1 MTCLIIPALF
11 LSFNFILLNL
21 QTIKP
26 MRFLTLEDIKDV
38 FIKLHQRG
46 PNFLLS
52 KLKITPYARTISA
65 FNEEKIDSANFW
77 IIPEVRRRWNRLITG
92 HSDIGYEAFLSAN
105 YFQNTKEFKV
115 LALGSGDCSHE
126 LLLAELNPHWQIDC
140 FDFCEKRLNSAIKT
154 AKDKKLNN
162 IFFYLE
168 NIVTYNFD
176 SQKYN
181 AVFFHASLHHFD
193 KILHFL
199 KHTVIHSLKPKGYLI
214 INEYV
219 GKNRLQ
225 YSKEQIKQINKAL
238 QSIPKE
244 YRKIYKTRYYK
255 NHYYGNGIF
264 KMIIADPSECVDS
277 ESILPAI
284 YTHFDIVLEK
294 PYGNNLLHSTLKDI
308 AHHFIENDNY
318 TADKQQVLQNLFKM
332 EDNFLQS
339 NPSDYVFGI
348 YQLKNKE

>member
-1 MTCLIIPALF
+1 MTCLIIPTLF

-176 SQKYN
+176 SQK
-181 AVFFHASLHHFD
+181 
-193 KILHFL
+193 I
-199 KHTVIHSLKPKGYLI
+199 
-214 INEYV
+214 
-219 GKNRLQ
+219 
-225 YSKEQIKQINKAL
+225 
-238 QSIPKE
+238 
-244 YRKIYKTRYYK
+244 
-255 NHYYGNGIF
+255 
-264 KMIIADPSECVDS
+264 
-277 ESILPAI
+277 
-284 YTHFDIVLEK
+284 
-294 PYGNNLLHSTLKDI
+294 
-308 AHHFIENDNY
+308 
-318 TADKQQVLQNLFKM
+318 
-332 EDNFLQS
+332 
-339 NPSDYVFGI
+339 
-348 YQLKNKE
+348 